1 MKPNCL
7 AVHQLMKLIFSEGNM
22 MSSSI
27 VELQSPNHVISLATS
42 AVLVSA
48 EVSVWSATKQDRV
61 ISNEVTTSKKADHS
75 AGRYVKNLLA
85 DDPTHKQLLNYR
97 QTVYNWLR
105 RSTYDWSGSL
115 RLLPVIDLPKFKAE
129 FHQHE
134 KSYLALKDAFKIRY
148 PQIISD
154 MAFKQ
159 GDMFNRSEYPDVE
172 QIMNKFRIRLYVA
185 EVPTS
190 DYRCAIADDL
200 AEDLKTTYQKQIN
213 DEIVPQVMAD
223 IASRFAEVMESI
235 SHCCGVDEIGT
246 SADGEVKTKKRKIYE
261 GTIEKA
267 RALCETFR
275 GFNLTNDLQLAQASE
290 SLKNVLN
297 GVDADDL
304 RESDAV
310 RESVKQGVDDILS
323 KFSSFKSIEV

>member
-1 MKPNCL
+1 MSIEL
-7 AVHQLMKLIFSEGNM
+7 AN
-22 MSSSI
+22 
-27 VELQSPNHVISLATS
+27 PNHVISLATS

-48 EVSVWSATKQDRV
+48 EVSVWSATKQDRI
-61 ISNEVTTSKKADHS
+61 ISNEVTTAKKADHS

-115 RLLPVIDLPKFKAE
+115 RLLPVINLPKFKAE

-134 KSYLALKDAFKIRY
+134 KSYFALRDAFLDKY
-148 PQIISD
+148 PTIVSN

-159 GDMFNRSEYPDVE
+159 GDMFDRSEYPSVD
-172 QIMNKFRIRLYVA
+172 QIKDKFRIRLYVA

-190 DYRCAIADDL
+190 DYRCSISEDL
-200 AEDLKTTYQKQIN
+200 AEDLKLTYQKQIN

-223 IASRFAEVMESI
+223 IASQFIEVMESI
-235 SHCCGVDEIGT
+235 SHCCGVDEISSSST
-246 SADGEVKTKKRKIYE
+246 GEVKTKKRKIYDT
-261 GTIEKA
+261 TIEKA
-267 RALCETFR
+267 RGLCETFR
-275 GFNLTNDLQLAQASE
+275 EFNLTNDADLEKASV
-290 SLKNVLN
+290 SLENVLR
-297 GVDADDL
+297 GVGADDI

-310 RESVKQGVDDILS
+310 RESVRKGVDDILT
-323 KFSSFKSIEV
+323 KYGVFQSI

>member
-1 MKPNCL
+1 M
-7 AVHQLMKLIFSEGNM
+7 
-22 MSSSI
+22 
-27 VELQSPNHVISLATS
+27 
-42 AVLVSA
+42 
-48 EVSVWSATKQDRV
+48 WSATKQDRV

-105 RSTYDWSGSL
+105 RSTYDWNGSL

-129 FHQHE
+129 FHHHE
-134 KSYLALKDAFKIRY
+134 KAYLALKDAFKIRY

-190 DYRCAIADDL
+190 DYRCSIANDL
-200 AEDLKTTYQKQIN
+200 AEDLKTTFEKQVN
-213 DEIVPQVMAD
+213 EEIVPQVMAD
-223 IASRFAEVMESI
+223 LASRFAEVMESI
-235 SHCCGVDEIGT
+235 SHCCGHDEIGT
-246 SADGEVKTKKRKIYE
+246 SSDGEVKTKKRKIYE

-267 RALCETFR
+267 RALCDTFR
-275 GFNLTNDLQLAQASE
+275 GFNLTNDLQMAEASE

-297 GVDADDL
+297 GVDADLL

-310 RESVKQGVDDILS
+310 RESVKSGVDDILS
-323 KFSSFKSIEV
+323 KFSVFQSIEVQ

>member
-1 MKPNCL
+1 MSI
-7 AVHQLMKLIFSEGNM
+7 QLE
-22 MSSSI
+22 
-27 VELQSPNHVISLATS
+27 SPNHVVSLATS
-42 AVLVSA
+42 AVLVNA

-61 ISNEVTTSKKADHS
+61 ISNEVTTAKKADHS

-105 RSTYDWSGSL
+105 RNTYDWQGSL
-115 RLLPVIDLPKFKAE
+115 RLLPVINLPKFKAE

-134 KSYLALKDAFKIRY
+134 KSYFALRDEFLNRY
-148 PQIISD
+148 PTIVSN

-159 GDMFNRSEYPDVE
+159 GDMFDRSEYPSVD
-172 QIMNKFRIRLYVA
+172 QIKDKFRIRLYVS

-190 DYRCAIADDL
+190 DYRCSIANDLADDL
-200 AEDLKTTYQKQIN
+200 KLTYQKQVN
-213 DEIVPQVMAD
+213 DEIVPQVMAE
-223 IASRFAEVMESI
+223 IAGQFAEVMESI
-235 SHCCGVDEIGT
+235 SHCCGYDEVSSSSG
-246 SADGEVKTKKRKIYE
+246 GEVKTKKRKIYE

-275 GFNLTNDLQLAQASE
+275 GFNLTNDEELAKVSE

-297 GVDADDL
+297 GVDAEDL

-323 KFSSFKSIEV
+323 KFGSFQSIEV

>member
-1 MKPNCL
+1 MSI
-7 AVHQLMKLIFSEGNM
+7 QLE
-22 MSSSI
+22 
-27 VELQSPNHVISLATS
+27 SPNHVVSLATS
-42 AVLVSA
+42 AVLVNA

-61 ISNEVTTSKKADHS
+61 ISNEVTTAKKADHS

-105 RSTYDWSGSL
+105 RNTYDWNGSL
-115 RLLPVIDLPKFKAE
+115 RLLPVINLPKFKAE

-134 KSYLALKDAFKIRY
+134 KSYFALRDAFLDRY
-148 PQIISD
+148 PTIVSN

-159 GDMFNRSEYPDVE
+159 GDMFDRSEYPSVD
-172 QIMNKFRIRLYVA
+172 QIKDKFRIRLYVS
-185 EVPTS
+185 EVPMS
-190 DYRCAIADDL
+190 DYRCAIAEDL
-200 AEDLKTTYQKQIN
+200 AEDLKLTYQRQIN
-213 DEIVPQVMAD
+213 DEIVPQVMEE
-223 IASRFAEVMESI
+223 ISHQFMEVMESI
-235 SHCCGVDEIGT
+235 SHCCGVDEIST
-246 SADGEVKTKKRKIYE
+246 SSDGEVKTKKRKIYE

-275 GFNLTNDLQLAQASE
+275 GFNLTNDAEMAQMSE

-297 GVDADDL
+297 GVVAEDL

-310 RESVKQGVDDILS
+310 RESVKQGVDDILT
-323 KFSSFKSIEV
+323 KFGVFQSI

>member
-1 MKPNCL
+1 
-7 AVHQLMKLIFSEGNM
+7 
-22 MSSSI
+22 MSTSI

-42 AVLVSA
+42 AVLVNA

-61 ISNEVTTSKKADHS
+61 ISNEVTTAKKADHS

-115 RLLPVIDLPKFKAE
+115 RLLPVVNLPKFKAE

-134 KSYLALKDAFKIRY
+134 KSYFALRDAFLDRY
-148 PQIISD
+148 PTIVSN

-159 GDMFNRSEYPDVE
+159 GDMFDRSEYPSVD
-172 QIMNKFRIRLYVA
+172 QIKDKFRIRLYVA

-200 AEDLKTTYQKQIN
+200 AEDLKITYQKQIN

-223 IASRFAEVMESI
+223 IASQFVEVMESI
-235 SHCCGVDEIGT
+235 SHCCGYDEIGT
-246 SADGEVKTKKRKIYE
+246 SADGEVKTKKRKIYDT
-261 GTIEKA
+261 TIEKA
-267 RALCETFR
+267 RSLCDTFR
-275 GFNLTNDLQLAQASE
+275 EFNLTNDADLKKMSE
-290 SLKNVLN
+290 SLKNVLSDVN
-297 GVDADDL
+297 AEDL
-304 RESDAV
+304 RDSDAV
-310 RESVKQGVDDILS
+310 RESVKSGVDDILT
-323 KFSSFKSIEV
+323 KFGVFQSI

>member
-1 MKPNCL
+1 
-7 AVHQLMKLIFSEGNM
+7 M

-27 VELQSPNHVISLATS
+27 VELQNPNHVVSLSTAG
-42 AVLVSA
+42 VLVNA

-61 ISNEVTTSKKADHS
+61 ISNEVTTAKKADHS

-105 RSTYDWSGSL
+105 RSTYDWNGSL
-115 RLLPVIDLPKFKAE
+115 RLLPVINLLKFKAE

-134 KSYLALKDAFKIRY
+134 KSYFALRDAFLIRY
-148 PQIISD
+148 PAIVSN

-159 GDMFNRSEYPDVE
+159 GDMFNRQEYPDVA
-172 QIMNKFRIRLYVA
+172 QIANKFRIRLYVS

-190 DYRCAIADDL
+190 DFRSAVAQDLADDL
-200 AEDLKTTYQKQIN
+200 KLTFEKQVN
-213 DEIVPQVMAD
+213 DEIVPQVMSE
-223 IASRFAEVMESI
+223 IASQFMEVMESI
-235 SHCCGVDEIGT
+235 SHCCGVDEI
-246 SADGEVKTKKRKIYE
+246 SSSSDGEVKTKKRKIYE

-275 GFNLTNDLQLAQASE
+275 GFNLTNDSEMATMSE

-297 GVDADDL
+297 GVDAEDL

-310 RESVKQGVDDILS
+310 RESVKSGVDDILT
-323 KFSSFKSIEV
+323 KFGVFQSI

>member
-1 MKPNCL
+1 MS
-7 AVHQLMKLIFSEGNM
+7 VIQLE
-22 MSSSI
+22 
-27 VELQSPNHVISLATS
+27 SPNHVISLATS
-42 AVLVSA
+42 AVLVNA

-61 ISNEVTTSKKADHS
+61 ISNEVTTAKKADHS

-115 RLLPVIDLPKFKAE
+115 RLLPVVNLPKFKAE

-134 KSYLALKDAFKIRY
+134 KAYFALRDAFLDKY
-148 PQIISD
+148 PTIVSN

-159 GDMFNRSEYPDVE
+159 GDMFNRSEYPSVD
-172 QIMNKFRIRLYVA
+172 QIKDKFRIRLYVA

-200 AEDLKTTYQKQIN
+200 AEDLKLTYQKQIN

-223 IASRFAEVMESI
+223 ISNQFMEVMESI
-235 SHCCGVDEIGT
+235 SHCCGYDEIGT

-267 RALCETFR
+267 RALCDTFR
-275 GFNLTNDLQLAQASE
+275 GFNLTNDEELAKASE

-310 RESVKQGVDDILS
+310 RESVKQGVDDILG
-323 KFSSFKSIEV
+323 KFGSFKSIEV

>member
-1 MKPNCL
+1 
-7 AVHQLMKLIFSEGNM
+7 

-27 VELQSPNHVISLATS
+27 VELQNPNHVVSLSTAG
-42 AVLVSA
+42 VLVNA

-61 ISNEVTTSKKADHS
+61 ISNEVTTAKKADHS

-105 RSTYDWSGSL
+105 RSTYDWNGSL
-115 RLLPVIDLPKFKAE
+115 RLLPVINLLKFKAE

-134 KSYLALKDAFKIRY
+134 KSYFALRDAFLIRY
-148 PQIISD
+148 PAIVSN

-159 GDMFNRSEYPDVE
+159 GDMFNRQEYPDVA
-172 QIMNKFRIRLYVA
+172 QIANKFRIRLYVS

-190 DYRCAIADDL
+190 DFRSAVAQDLADDL
-200 AEDLKTTYQKQIN
+200 KLTFEKQVN
-213 DEIVPQVMAD
+213 DEIVPQVMSE
-223 IASRFAEVMESI
+223 IASQFMEVMESI
-235 SHCCGVDEIGT
+235 SHCCGVDEI
-246 SADGEVKTKKRKIYE
+246 SSSSDGEVKTKKRKIYE

-275 GFNLTNDLQLAQASE
+275 GFNLTNDSEMATMSE

-297 GVDADDL
+297 GVDAEDL

-310 RESVKQGVDDILS
+310 RESVKSGVDDILT
-323 KFSSFKSIEV
+323 KFGVFQSI

>member
-1 MKPNCL
+1 M
-7 AVHQLMKLIFSEGNM
+7 
-22 MSSSI
+22 SSI

-42 AVLVSA
+42 AVLVNA

-61 ISNEVTTSKKADHS
+61 ISNEVTTAKKADHS

-105 RSTYDWSGSL
+105 RNTYDWSGSL
-115 RLLPVIDLPKFKAE
+115 RLLPVINLPKFKAE

-134 KSYLALKDAFKIRY
+134 KSYFALRDAFLDRY
-148 PQIISD
+148 PTIVSN

-159 GDMFNRSEYPDVE
+159 GDMFDRSEYPSVD
-172 QIMNKFRIRLYVA
+172 QIKDKFRIRLYVA

-190 DYRCAIADDL
+190 DYRCSIAEDL
-200 AEDLKTTYQKQIN
+200 AEDLKLTYQKQIN

-223 IASRFAEVMESI
+223 IASQFTEVMESI
-235 SHCCGVDEIGT
+235 SHCCGHDEI
-246 SADGEVKTKKRKIYE
+246 SSVDGEVKTKKRKIYE

-275 GFNLTNDLQLAQASE
+275 GFNLTNDAELAKASE

-297 GVDADDL
+297 GVDADTL

-310 RESVKQGVDDILS
+310 RESVKSGVDDILS
-323 KFSSFKSIEV
+323 KFGSFNCV

>member
-1 MKPNCL
+1 
-7 AVHQLMKLIFSEGNM
+7 

-27 VELQSPNHVISLATS
+27 SEVKLENPNHVISLSTS
-42 AVLVSA
+42 AVLVNA

-61 ISNEVTTSKKADHS
+61 ISNEVTTAKKADHS

-115 RLLPVIDLPKFKAE
+115 RLLPVVNLMKFKAE

-134 KSYLALKDAFKIRY
+134 KSYFALRDAFLDRY
-148 PQIISD
+148 PTIVSN

-159 GDMFNRSEYPDVE
+159 GDMFDRSEYPSVD
-172 QIMNKFRIRLYVA
+172 QIKDKFRIRLYVA

-190 DYRCAIADDL
+190 DYRCSIADDL
-200 AEDLKTTYQKQIN
+200 AEDLKLTYQKQVN
-213 DEIVPQVMAD
+213 EEIVPQVMAD
-223 IASRFAEVMESI
+223 ISNQFMEVMESI
-235 SHCCGVDEIGT
+235 SHCCGHDEIGY

-267 RALCETFR
+267 RALCDTFR
-275 GFNLTNDLQLAQASE
+275 GFNLTNDEELAKASE

-297 GVDADDL
+297 GVDAEDL

-310 RESVKQGVDDILS
+310 RESVKSGVDDILT
-323 KFSSFKSIEV
+323 KFSVFQSIEV

>member
-1 MKPNCL
+1 M
-7 AVHQLMKLIFSEGNM
+7 
-22 MSSSI
+22 SSI
-27 VELQSPNHVISLATS
+27 VELQNPNHVISLATS
-42 AVLVSA
+42 AVLVNA

-61 ISNEVTTSKKADHS
+61 ISNEVTTAKKADHS

-105 RSTYDWSGSL
+105 RNTYDWSGSL
-115 RLLPVIDLPKFKAE
+115 RLLPVINLPKFKAE

-134 KSYLALKDAFKIRY
+134 KSYFALRDAFLDRY
-148 PQIISD
+148 PTIVSN

-159 GDMFNRSEYPDVE
+159 GDMFDRSEYPSVD
-172 QIMNKFRIRLYVA
+172 QIKDKFRIRLYVA

-190 DYRCAIADDL
+190 DYRCSIAEDL
-200 AEDLKTTYQKQIN
+200 AEDLKLTYQKQIN

-223 IASRFAEVMESI
+223 IASQFTEVMESI
-235 SHCCGVDEIGT
+235 SHCCGYDEYQPDGQG
-246 SADGEVKTKKRKIYE
+246 GEVKTKKRKIYE

-275 GFNLTNDLQLAQASE
+275 GFNLTNDAELAKASE

-297 GVDADDL
+297 GVDADTL

-310 RESVKQGVDDILS
+310 RESVKSGVDDILS
-323 KFSSFKSIEV
+323 KFGSFQSIEVQ

>member
-1 MKPNCL
+1 MSI
-7 AVHQLMKLIFSEGNM
+7 QLE
-22 MSSSI
+22 
-27 VELQSPNHVISLATS
+27 SPNHVVSLATS
-42 AVLVSA
+42 AVLVNA

-61 ISNEVTTSKKADHS
+61 ISNEVTTAKKADHS

-105 RSTYDWSGSL
+105 RNTYDWNGSL
-115 RLLPVIDLPKFKAE
+115 RLLPVINLPKFKTE

-134 KSYLALKDAFKIRY
+134 KSYFALRDAFLDKY
-148 PQIISD
+148 PTIVSN

-159 GDMFNRSEYPDVE
+159 GDMFDRSEYPSVD
-172 QIMNKFRIRLYVA
+172 QIKDKFRIRLYVS
-185 EVPTS
+185 EVPMS

-200 AEDLKTTYQKQIN
+200 AEDLKITYQKQIN
-213 DEIVPQVMAD
+213 DEIVPQVMGE
-223 IASRFAEVMESI
+223 IAHQFMEVMESI
-235 SHCCGVDEIGT
+235 SHCCGVDEISSSST
-246 SADGEVKTKKRKIYE
+246 GEVKTKKRKIYE

-275 GFNLTNDLQLAQASE
+275 EFNLTNDAELAKVSE

-297 GVDADDL
+297 GVDADDI

-310 RESVKQGVDDILS
+310 RESVKSEVDSILTKFGV
-323 KFSSFKSIEV
+323 FQSI